1 MAATPTPTPTP
12 PDFSEPIAVKFIA
25 EREFATDLNQFSGEV
40 SKFNLVPPSA
50 VKNQSEL
57 TRRFSLPASTFQN
70 NTNIFFMPPP
80 NRKLRKDGLKSQPRD
95 VMIET
100 LSNRSSFKTW
110 MIQHTS
116 KFNVSTTDTLITEIN
131 NNTKKNAK
139 TYVEFL
145 FDEGKS
151 FYKTPFTIDNSFTI
165 IDNSFIG
172 MDPLLNTTNIIN
184 YKDNTFSVNFNLDL
198 VAGKPKEIKKII
210 RAKKCQKQKRR
221 LDKALDDQGVK
232 RVFDTIKDRARYL
245 STAALTGL
253 VTLGSTAVSG
263 ISDGARGLWGRIRPG
278 TEETSTETETPAEP
292 ATGGGKRKSKRK
304 RKKGK
309 VKKQRKTKKRQH
321 RKPKQEA

>member
-1 MAATPTPTPTP
+1 MATAPTP

-25 EREFATDLNQFSGEV
+25 IREFATDLNQFSGEV

-100 LSNRSSFKTW
+100 LFNRSSFKTW
-110 MIQHTS
+110 MTQHTS
-116 KFNVSTTDTLITEIN
+116 KFDVSTTDISSVLQANEHTT
-131 NNTKKNAK
+131 KNAQ

-145 FDEGKS
+145 FDDGKS

-165 IDNSFIG
+165 IDNSFMG
-172 MDPLLNTTNIIN
+172 MDPSFSLYNITN
-184 YKDNTFSVNFNLDL
+184 YKDDTFSVNFNLDL

-221 LDKALDDQGVK
+221 LDEALQEQGVTDAIESIK
-232 RVFDTIKDRARYL
+232 SKARNLSRAALAGIGGLGTTAANTISEQAANLWERIKDRIR
-245 STAALTGL
+245 TPPTTPLTE
-253 VTLGSTAVSG
+253 A
-263 ISDGARGLWGRIRPG
+263 
-278 TEETSTETETPAEP
+278 
-292 ATGGGKRKSKRK
+292 GGGKRKSKRK
-304 RKKGK
+304 RRKLTRKKGK
-309 VKKQRKTKKRQH
+309 AKKQRKTKKRQH

>member
-1 MAATPTPTPTP
+1 MAAAATATATAPPT
-12 PDFSEPIAVKFIA
+12 DFSEPIAVKFIA

-110 MIQHTS
+110 MMQYTS
-116 KFNVSTTDTLITEIN
+116 KFDVSTTDISSVLQANEHTT
-131 NNTKKNAK
+131 KNAQ

-172 MDPLLNTTNIIN
+172 MNPSVNSTNIPN
-184 YKDNTFSVNFNLDL
+184 YKNETFSVNFNLDL

-221 LDKALDDQGVK
+221 LDEALEEQGVTG
-232 RVFDTIKDRARYL
+232 VIESIKKG
-245 STAALTGL
+245 ALK
-253 VTLGSTAVSG
+253 G
-263 ISDGARGLWGRIRPG
+263 ISGLRTNATNLWVGIKNRIRAPPAG
-278 TEETSTETETPAEP
+278 TQPETLTTTTDTQSS
-292 ATGGGKRKSKRK
+292 GGKRKSKRK
-304 RKKGK
+304 RRKLTRKKGK
-309 VKKQRKTKKRQH
+309 AKKQRKTKKRQH
-321 RKPKQEA
+321 RKPKQ

>member
-1 MAATPTPTPTP
+1 MATAPAA

-50 VKNQSEL
+50 VKNQSEI
-57 TRRFSLPASTFQN
+57 TRRYSLPARTFQN
-70 NTNIFFMPPP
+70 DTNIFFMPPP

-110 MIQHTS
+110 MTQHTS
-116 KFNVSTTDTLITEIN
+116 KFDVTQAIEHTT
-131 NNTKKNAK
+131 KNAK

-145 FDEGKS
+145 FDDGKS

-172 MDPLLNTTNIIN
+172 MDPLLDTTN
-184 YKDNTFSVNFNLDL
+184 YKNETFSVNFNLDL

-210 RAKKCQKQKRR
+210 RAKKCQKQKRI
-221 LDKALDDQGVK
+221 LDKALDDQGVTG
-232 RVFDTIKDRARYL
+232 VIKSIKKNARDL
-245 STAALTGL
+245 STAALAGIGGLGTTAADTISRHASSLWERITGSS
-253 VTLGSTAVSG
+253 GSTTTTQET
-263 ISDGARGLWGRIRPG
+263 
-278 TEETSTETETPAEP
+278 TEPETAM
-292 ATGGGKRKSKRK
+292 TGGGKRKSKRK

-309 VKKQRKTKKRQH
+309 AKKQRKTKKRQH
-321 RKPKQEA
+321 RKPK